1 MAKTTTVVPDLRV
14 WDNSKCPPEARPPRL
29 PKALIR
35 GSAHALRE
43 LQQRIFGIE
52 DFLGD
57 KLTDAIFYQAY
68 LERGKKLMMLHH
80 LKALQGC
87 LDKEKLEQ
95 LRKELHSVVDFCAEH
110 IYHENSCVKYH
121 NSQYGAALAARKKE
135 LEGAQ

>member
-1 MAKTTTVVPDLRV
+1 MAKKTTGVPDLRV
-14 WDNSKCPPEARPPRL
+14 WDNSKCPPEARTPRI
-29 PKALIR
+29 PKALLR
-35 GSAHALRE
+35 GSAQALRE
-43 LQQRIFGIE
+43 LRQWGIGSE

-95 LRKELHSVVDFCAEH
+95 LRKELHSIVDFCAEH

-121 NSQYGAALAARKKE
+121 NSQYAAALAARKKE
-135 LEGAQ
+135 LEAR